1 MPSGTRSRPDG
12 NQPPLGVVEIGELG
26 DPEDDQHVD
35 LILGAAKHLLP
46 FGEGVGQIHP
56 VVGDSEQFLET
67 VDTMKGRL
75 VKIVERFGAE
85 RVLYAGPECGLKGY
99 PTIEIA
105 FECLRRAA
113 SVVKS
118 FKKQS

>member
-1 MPSGTRSRPDG
+1 MAESDVNAKIADVWTGIRNGT
-12 NQPPLGVVEIGELG
+12 V
-26 DPEDDQHVD
+26 
-35 LILGAAKHLLP
+35 
-46 FGEGVGQIHP
+46 
-56 VVGDSEQFLET
+56 DSEQFLET